1 MFGDGLVRALD
12 ILAVAGEW
20 RRSRLTNL
28 AEAHTTLAISAQ
40 RDHNTSSNTANF
52 SLILTTEQ
60 NPSKW

>member
-20 RRSRLTNL
+20 RGCRLTNL